1 MKKTSAM
8 IFIFCISIGLSL
20 IATLIVQA
28 EGDAESTVTQ
38 MNSELE
44 QSGVVTL
51 DEADAQ
57 GLSDKDLADK
67 VNESGKEMPV
77 EKRALMKT
85 EKEQNGIES
94 VRKETE
100 KGYFPEER
108 QSGRSMGAR
117 QGRTKK

>member
-1 MKKTSAM
+1 MKKSSAM
-8 IFIFCISIGLSL
+8 IFVFGSIGLLL
-20 IATLIVQA
+20 ITTAVVKA
-28 EGDAESTVTQ
+28 EDSESTVTQ

-51 DEADAQ
+51 DESDAQ
-57 GLSDKDLADK
+57 GLSDKDLEDK
-67 VNESGKEMPV
+67 VNEAGKEMPV
-77 EKRALMKT
+77 EKRASIKT

-94 VRKETE
+94 VRKGTE